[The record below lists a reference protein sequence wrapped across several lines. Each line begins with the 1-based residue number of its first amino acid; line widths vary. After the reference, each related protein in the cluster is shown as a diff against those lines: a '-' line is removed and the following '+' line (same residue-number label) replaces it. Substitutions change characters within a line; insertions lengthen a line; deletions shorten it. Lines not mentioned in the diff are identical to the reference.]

1 MQAHIDAE
9 LSPAERLVVEQHVA
23 ECPQCAALLR
33 EFQAVSVLLFETL
46 ADDRLPRSLAMPVM
60 HALPEMAARDRG
72 DLAGVNWRAKH
83 PSSRAAAMMRRIPIA
98 AAVVLT
104 VLAVVIQYNWP
115 ERPVPNASV
124 IGVLTQ
130 VTGDAYHKA
139 ASDASTGRA
148 ALKAFIEPGATLR
161 TGSNGTMMAAL
172 AGPTYLKLNRNSR
185 LVVTSDR
192 RFALEHGEAW
202 LNVGRNGRRFV
213 VHTPSGDVRVLGT
226 AFVVQADANATTVT
240 VTEGEVH
247 LESAVDRQAFV
258 VVTRG
263 RRATISRSGS
273 PAGPTDASVR
283 TVTAWAEAIVP
294 DREAHTLFL
303 DAVQSRAA
311 GALEL
316 PGMVVWRIPTTQ
328 GDEAW
333 AVSALR
339 IYWDP
344 TPATA
349 RHCSYEVYVY
359 DGNMRPLFRDH
370 VDGSVF
376 GDADG
381 GYYEVRAP
389 TGPIRDVNALTVRL
403 VPDFSTGPV
412 EPTLSVKA
420 LAH

>member
-23 ECPQCAALLR
+23 ECPQCAVLLR
-33 EFQAVSVLLFETL
+33 EFQAASVLLFEAL
-46 ADDRLPRSLAMPVM
+46 AEDRLPRGLAMPVM
-60 HALPEMAARDRG
+60 QGLPEMAARDRG

-130 VTGDAYHKA
+130 VTGDAYHMA
-139 ASDASTGRA
+139 APDASTGRA
-148 ALKAFIEPGATLR
+148 ALRAFIEPGATLQ

-185 LVVTSDR
+185 LVVRNDR
-192 RFALEHGEAW
+192 RFELEHGEAW
-202 LNVGRNGRRFV
+202 LDVGRDGRRFV

-226 AFVVQADANATTVT
+226 AFVVQADATATTVT

-247 LESAVDRQAFV
+247 LESAADRQAFV

-273 PAGPTDASVR
+273 PNGPTDASVR

-294 DREAHTLFL
+294 DKEAHTLFL
-303 DAVQSRAA
+303 DAVQSRAGA
-311 GALEL
+311 GLEL
-316 PGMVVWRIPTTQ
+316 PGMVVWRIPTNQ

-349 RHCSYEVYVY
+349 SHCSYEVYVY

-370 VDGSVF
+370 VDGRVF

-381 GYYEVRAP
+381 GYHEVRAP
-389 TGPIRDVNALTVRL
+389 AGPIRGVNALTVRL